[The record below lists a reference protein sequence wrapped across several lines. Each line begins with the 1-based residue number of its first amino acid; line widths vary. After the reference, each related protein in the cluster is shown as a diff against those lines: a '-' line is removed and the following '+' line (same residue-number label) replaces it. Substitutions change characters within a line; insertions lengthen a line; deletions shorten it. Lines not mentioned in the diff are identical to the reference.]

1 MLKKLLFVSVT
12 TLALTACGGGD
23 SDSSGSYPQP
33 ATPTVNGGE
42 CQTADNGNVI
52 WGVAGGSCTF
62 KDYPKNPDTLT
73 MTCTADG
80 KITVNSHGF
89 DVNTDGSYKRT
100 FSGGYDDAGK
110 WVTYSKTAVCP
121 TD

>member
-1 MLKKLLFVSVT
+1 MLKKLLFVSFT

-62 KDYPKNPDTLT
+62 KSYPESDILT

-80 KITVNSHGF
+80 KITINTHAL
-89 DVNTDGSYKRT
+89 DVNTDGSFTLNDTYT
-100 FSGGYDDAGK
+100 DSTGK
-110 WVTYSKTAVCP
+110 LVSSNKTAVCP
-121 TD
+121 H

>member
-1 MLKKLLFVSVT
+1 MLKKLLFVSFT

-52 WGVAGGSCTF
+52 
-62 KDYPKNPDTLT
+62 
-73 MTCTADG
+73 
-80 KITVNSHGF
+80 
-89 DVNTDGSYKRT
+89 
-100 FSGGYDDAGK
+100 
-110 WVTYSKTAVCP
+110 
-121 TD
+121 